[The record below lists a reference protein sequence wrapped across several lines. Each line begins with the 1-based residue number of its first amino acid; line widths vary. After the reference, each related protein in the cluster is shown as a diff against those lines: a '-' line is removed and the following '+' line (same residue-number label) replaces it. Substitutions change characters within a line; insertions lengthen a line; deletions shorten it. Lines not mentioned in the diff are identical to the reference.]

1 MRTANYPTSESMP
14 TANYLAVNG
23 IYTWGGGN
31 SLIINDKEVS
41 RYKVSPRAK
50 EVSRYKVSPRAV
62 STTDTARGLF
72 AFRRFR
78 VARKSCCQK
87 SRVSESLRS
96 CVAEKMVL
104 LSHSEGVVFKRIML
118 LSHSER
124 VVFKIQSF

>member
-1 MRTANYPTSESMP
+1 MRTANYPTSESI
-14 TANYLAVNG
+14 LAAKLLAAKG
-23 IYTWGGGN
+23 IDSMGGGGN
-31 SLIINDKEVS
+31 LLIISDKEVS
-41 RYKVSPRAK
+41 KNYSSPC
-50 EVSRYKVSPRAV
+50 AV

-78 VARKSCCQK
+78 VAQKSCCQK

-104 LSHSEGVVFKRIML
+104 LSHSEGVVFKRTML

-124 VVFKIQSF
+124 AVFKMQSF

>member
-23 IYTWGGGN
+23 IYTWGGG
-31 SLIINDKEVS
+31 
-41 RYKVSPRAK
+41 K